1 MDFNERSGGAR
12 PEPAPHFID
21 ISAIEDWLGMTR
33 ETLAELE
40 NDFRWTVSAD
50 RKQAALVSVAS
61 SECGTEH
68 ILSVTAGAY
77 LGESGG
83 YQQVAPEIVYEVV
96 LTEQEND
103 KMRVMI
109 AQTHPKKQLSKKEE
123 VLSVQAI
130 SKMVRAVMRGEFP
143 ESQVSMLKIMN
154 GLFPAP

>member
-1 MDFNERSGGAR
+1 MDFNERSGGAK

-21 ISAIEDWLGMTR
+21 ISDIEDWLGMTR

-40 NDFRWTVSAD
+40 NDVRSVRSAD
-50 RKQAALVSVAS
+50 GQKAVFIYAPA
-61 SECGTEH
+61 SECGTER
-68 ILSVTAGAY
+68 ILSVTAGACR
-77 LGESGG
+77 GESGG
-83 YQQVAPEIVYEVV
+83 YPQVMPEIVYEVV

-109 AQTHPKKQLSKKEE
+109 AQTHPKKQLSKEE
-123 VLSVQAI
+123 EILSVQAI

-154 GLFPAP
+154 GLFPGP